1 MFSSK
6 FESVPL
12 SNPNWCRELHQF
24 EPLVTRFARDMRLK
38 NDTLFT
44 DTAPKAIKTLRDAW
58 DSGFEEVILE
68 SAVGRIA
75 GDFVNL
81 YPPGIPIIVPGE
93 EISQDIVS
101 TIRDSLSKGLNV
113 QGISETGKI
122 RVIT

>member
-1 MFSSK
+1 
-6 FESVPL
+6 
-12 SNPNWCRELHQF
+12 
-24 EPLVTRFARDMRLK
+24 MRLK
-38 NDTLFT
+38 NDTLST

-58 DSGFEEVILE
+58 DSSFEEVILE
-68 SAVGRIA
+68 FAVGRIA